1 MAPLVV
7 ALVVSLP
14 FLFVLAARP
23 IQRRIA
29 VRNAVR
35 RPVEALLVIAGTLLG
50 TAIIT
55 GSLIVGDT
63 IDRSIRASAYEQLGP
78 IDETVSVSGTEPGTQ
93 LQTALADFA
102 HPDVDGVLP
111 ITTASAA
118 VVGAGDPPLIRPRAQ
133 LVEVDFGDARRLGDD
148 PEATGISGPTPA
160 PGRAAISQD
169 LADRIEVGPGDT
181 VTAYAYDQE
190 LTLQVDRVLP
200 RTGVAGFWPG
210 LGGRRSYNVFVTPGT
225 LAELAAAPAATAG
238 TGAGTAGTAV
248 EPPLATVAVSNVG
261 DVEGG
266 AELTATVRRALDAA
280 LTDAG
285 IDARV
290 VSVKQDLIDDAVEGS
305 EALTQLYF
313 TIGMF
318 AVAAG
323 ILLLVNIFVMLAD
336 DRRSELGM
344 IRALGLR
351 RFPLVTTFATEGWL
365 YAVVASALGA
375 LLGIG
380 VGRVIAWRADTIL
393 SSGREIDALEMKFDW
408 EQTTL
413 IAGFAIG
420 LAIAMVTI
428 VLTSIRTARINI
440 IAAIR
445 DLPEVKVRR
454 TGRRR
459 IGLGVVAL
467 LLGTALTIG
476 GFGGPDQFGLILG
489 PTIALIGL
497 GLLLVGTMPTTLIT
511 SVIAAFA
518 LAWSTASV
526 PIGATLGAPLEIPVF
541 LVQGLLMSAAAIVLV
556 VSHEDRI
563 ARVLSRVTGD
573 ALPVRVGLAYPL
585 ARRFRTGMTLG
596 MFSIVV
602 LTLVFMSQMT
612 NMFNTQADTFTRE
625 LSGGFGVVVTAN
637 PSNPIPPGA
646 LEDLDGV
653 TRVAP
658 MSYQFATFTRPDSDP
673 VDWPISGFG
682 RELLEAPPTLQERGD
697 FATDA
702 EAWEAVRTDPSLI
715 IADQFFAT
723 PGAGPPP
730 VGLEVGDEIRMVD
743 RVTGERRTFTV
754 AAIASDDYLTSGAY
768 VGQDTMADV
777 FGERAV
783 ASRYFVGARDLDA
796 ATRTIRETFVA
807 NGADADTVR
816 TLIDVLLSQNNAF
829 FTLMQQFV
837 GVGLVVGI
845 AGIGVIMVRAVRE
858 RRRQIGVLRAI
869 GLSKGT
875 VASAFIVEASFVAV
889 AGTLMGVAIA
899 LVSSWGLSNTDATW
913 ARGFEYGIAWT
924 DIVVIVTLAVGA
936 SLVAAILPARAA
948 SDIRPAVALRIAD

>member
-1 MAPLVV
+1 MTAFVV

-29 VRNAVR
+29 VRNATR
-35 RPVEALLVIAGTLLG
+35 RPIEALLVVMGTLLG

-78 IDETVSVSGTEPGTQ
+78 IDETVSVSGLEAGTAMQ
-93 LQTALADFA
+93 DALASFD
-102 HPDVDGVLP
+102 HPDADGVLP

-118 VVGAGDPPLIRPRAQ
+118 VVGGGDPPLIRPRAQ
-133 LVEVDFGDARRLGDD
+133 IVEVDFGDARRFGGD
-148 PEATGISGPTPA
+148 PAATGISGATPE

-169 LADRIEVGPGDT
+169 LADRIEVGPGDEIT
-181 VTAYAYDQE
+181 VYAYDQE
-190 LTLQVDRVLP
+190 RTLTVDRVLP
-200 RTGVAGFWPG
+200 RTGVAGFWPNG
-210 LGGRRSYNVFVTPGT
+210 GGRRSYNVFVAPGT
-225 LAELAAAPAATAG
+225 LTGLVAAAPAAG
-238 TGAGTAGTAV
+238 SGAAPV
-248 EPPLATVAVSNVG
+248 EPPLATLAVSNVG

-266 AELTATVRRALDAA
+266 VERSVTVRRALEAELA
-280 LTDAG
+280 NAG

-305 EALTQLYF
+305 KALTQLYF

-323 ILLLVNIFVMLAD
+323 VLLLVNIFVMLAD

-344 IRALGLR
+344 IRALGMR

-365 YAVVASALGA
+365 YAVLASTLGA

-380 VGRVIAWRADTIL
+380 VGRLIAWRADAIL
-393 SSGREIDALEMKFDW
+393 SSGREIDALEMRFAWDKS
-408 EQTTL
+408 TL
-413 IAGFAIG
+413 VTGFAIG
-420 LAIAMVTI
+420 LTIAMVTI
-428 VLTSIRTARINI
+428 VLTSIRTSRINI

-445 DLPEVKVRR
+445 DLSDVKPQR

-459 IGLGVVAL
+459 RGLGAAAL
-467 LLGTALTIG
+467 VIGAGLATIG
-476 GFGGPDQFGLILG
+476 VSGPNQFALILG
-489 PTIALIGL
+489 PTLAVAGL
-497 GLLLVGTMPTTLIT
+497 GLVLTGPVPGKIAVSAV
-511 SVIAAFA
+511 SVFA
-518 LAWSTASV
+518 LVWSTASV
-526 PIGATLGAPLEIPVF
+526 SIGASLGAPLEIPVF
-541 LVQGLLMSAAAIVLV
+541 LAQGLLMSAAGITLV
-556 VSHEDRI
+556 VSQEDRI
-563 ARVLSRVTGD
+563 ARGLARVTGD
-573 ALPVRVGLAYPL
+573 ALPVRIGLAYPL

-612 NMFNTQADTFTRE
+612 YMFNTQGDTFARE

-637 PSNPIPPGA
+637 PSNPIPTADLEAVPGV
-646 LEDLDGV
+646 D
-653 TRVAP
+653 RVAP
-658 MSYQFATFTRPDSDP
+658 MSYLFATFTRPGSDP
-673 VDWPISGFG
+673 VDWPLSGYG
-682 RELLEAPPTLQERGD
+682 PELVAAPPKLQERGKY
-697 FATDA
+697 ATDA
-702 EAWEAVRTDPSLI
+702 AAWEAVRTDPTLM

-730 VGLEVGDEIRMVD
+730 TGLEVGQKVRMVD
-743 RVTGERRTFTV
+743 RVTGERRTLTV
-754 AAIASDDYLTSGAY
+754 AAISTDDYLTSGAY
-768 VGQDTMADV
+768 VGQATARDI
-777 FGERAV
+777 FGDRAV

-796 ATRTIRETFVA
+796 ATREIRTTFVA
-807 NGADADTVR
+807 NGADADTVA

-858 RRRQIGVLRAI
+858 RRRQVGVLRAI
-869 GLSKGT
+869 GFPKRT
-875 VASAFIVEASFVAV
+875 VAWAFIVEASFVAV

-899 LVSSWGLSNTDATW
+899 LVTSWGLTTSSASW
-913 ARGFEYGIAWT
+913 ARGFEYGIAWS
-924 DIVVIVTLAVGA
+924 DIVIIVGLAVVA
-936 SLVAAILPARAA
+936 SLVAAVLPARAA
-948 SDIRPAVALRIAD
+948 SNIEPAVALRIAD